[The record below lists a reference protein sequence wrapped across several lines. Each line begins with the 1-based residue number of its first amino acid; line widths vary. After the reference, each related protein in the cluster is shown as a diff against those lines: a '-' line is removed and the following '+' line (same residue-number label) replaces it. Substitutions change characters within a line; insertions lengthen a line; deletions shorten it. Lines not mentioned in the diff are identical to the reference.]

1 MTVFDEAIASGL
13 DAARGVVEGALATAG
28 KDLQRVTG
36 ERDAAV
42 ADLQSS
48 EATVQGL
55 RDELGAASAE
65 VVRLTSLVDTTAEQ
79 LEVVTADRDLISS
92 ALASSE
98 DDLRAAQS
106 ALADAAAQHEH
117 IAAELAHALA
127 RIAELEAGAPDPD
140 PEPVVRPLLGAN
152 PMTGG
157 ATSAAIARVTDRWGA
172 GIAVRLFD
180 GDDLSPAPAQGDAG
194 RILISWKPAAAAPI
208 TEAQVAAAIG
218 PLPAGSKVC
227 VWHEPDVKYRKT
239 LKASGAAAAKAEVDR
254 YKARAREFYAIVKRI
269 RPDLDVMAVLSEWT
283 FSPSTNYNPLDYIE
297 LGTFDVLAL
306 DLDGGDPGPRNYLPA
321 VAEAQEWMR
330 ANGVERW
337 TVGEYGVKLEPGF
350 TNADRVD
357 WLNEQTTALLE
368 LAWPPEEICLF
379 ELDDNGGEGSKYI
392 LTTAPEQEAW
402 IDLRG

>member
-1 MTVFDEAIASGL
+1 MSVFDEAVAAGV

-28 KDLQRVTG
+28 KELQRVTG

-42 ADLQSS
+42 ADLRAS

-55 RDELGAASAE
+55 RDELGAAAAE
-65 VVRLTSLVDTTAEQ
+65 VVRLTSLVDSTAEQ

-98 DDLRAAQS
+98 DDLKAAQS
-106 ALADAAAQHEH
+106 ALADAAAQNEH

-140 PEPVVRPLLGAN
+140 PEPVPRPLLGAN

-157 ATSAAIARVTDRWGA
+157 ATAAAIARVTDRWGA

-180 GDDLSPAPAQGDAG
+180 ADDLSPAPAQGAAG
-194 RILISWKPAAAAPI
+194 RVLISWKPSAPI

-218 PLPAGSKVC
+218 PLAAGSKVC
-227 VWHEPDVKYRKT
+227 VWHEPDVKVRKT
-239 LKASGAAAAKAEVDR
+239 LKASGATAAKAEADR
-254 YKARAREFYAIVKRI
+254 YKARAREFYEIVKRI
-269 RPDLDVMAVLSEWT
+269 RPDLDVMAVLSGWT
-283 FSPSTNYNPLDYIE
+283 FDPSTAFDPLDYIE

-306 DLDGGDPGPRNYLPA
+306 DLDGLDGPKDYRPV
-321 VAEAQEWMR
+321 VAEAKEWMLDQ
-330 ANGVERW
+330 GVTRY
-337 TVGEYGVKLEPGF
+337 TIAEYGAK
-350 TNADRVD
+350 TSATWTSTHRVA
-357 WLNEQTTALLE
+357 WLTEQTTALLDSE
-368 LAWPPEEICLF
+368 WPPEEICLF

-392 LTTAPEQEAW
+392 LVGAEKAEWDRLST
-402 IDLRG
+402 LGG